1 MCYNIGSFHSIDFYS
16 VYCRII
22 NQIPIVEK
30 LFHVDEIWHG
40 GTDSC
45 HESCNLATFHTTLI
59 LWLQLNGGGDVAM
72 LELAGEYMTPQLKVW
87 FGEVEAETMFRCSDS
102 LLCVVPDISMFRSGW
117 GYVRQLLEVCGLSC
131 SSWVE
136 RIWRNFGNNI
146 CRWKISENAKENGR
160 DDVNWL
166 TEVQADPKTNIWF
179 DRGGYLCDLVSL
191 FYQNACSHRA
201 FNLSHPVLE
210 CSGFHTLQVSMLC
223 GIVEGSSV

>member
-1 MCYNIGSFHSIDFYS
+1 MWKSCPMLMKYGM
-16 VYCRII
+16 VV
-22 NQIPIVEK
+22 QISAVNCVTWLPFIPH
-30 LFHVDEIWHG
+30 LY
-40 GTDSC
+40 
-45 HESCNLATFHTTLI
+45 LI

-136 RIWRNFGNNI
+136 KIRRFFGNNI

-160 DDVNWL
+160 DDENWL

-191 FYQNACSHRA
+191 FYQNVCSHRA

-223 GIVEGSSV
+223 GIVVGSCL